1 MTANPSPQPIISD
14 ACALLGMLER
24 LLHPTGRSIRL
35 FPSEIIELLNQAR
48 MLRESIRLYGDEARA
63 MAAHAPGGCAPAAP
77 GSLVR
82 SVSQSGHP

>member
-1 MTANPSPQPIISD
+1 MTDPSPQPIISD

-24 LLHPTGRSIRL
+24 ILHPTGRSIRL
-35 FPSEIIELLNQAR
+35 FPSEVIELLNQAR

-63 MAAHAPGGCAPAAP
+63 TAAQAPGGGTPAAP
-77 GSLVR
+77 GAFVR